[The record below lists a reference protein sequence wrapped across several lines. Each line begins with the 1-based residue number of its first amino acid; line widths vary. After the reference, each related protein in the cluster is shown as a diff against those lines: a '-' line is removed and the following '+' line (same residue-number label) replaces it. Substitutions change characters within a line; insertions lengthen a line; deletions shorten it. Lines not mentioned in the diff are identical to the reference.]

1 MIKAIFVLLGSIL
14 SALLDMLVVY
24 LITHNVVASIGVAVL
39 GFLAAL
45 VVLSCLMTSGESK

>member
-1 MIKAIFVLLGSIL
+1 MKKAIFVLLGSIL

-24 LITHNVVASIGVAVL
+24 LITQNAVASIGVAVL

-45 VVLSCLMTSGESK
+45 VVFSCLITSGGSK